1 MIISI
6 ATDGVEGIFLNTR
19 SAVAYDYIKFMKAF
33 IETLE
38 EAKGDLEKQANDN
51 GKTILHDMVDTFG
64 AKNLDQ

>member
-19 SAVAYDYIKFMKAF
+19 SAVAYDYIKFMKDF